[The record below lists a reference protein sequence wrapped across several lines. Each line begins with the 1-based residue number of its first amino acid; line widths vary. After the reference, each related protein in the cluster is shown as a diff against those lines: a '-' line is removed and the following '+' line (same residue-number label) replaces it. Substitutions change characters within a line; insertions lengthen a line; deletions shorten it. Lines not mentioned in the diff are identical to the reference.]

1 MAKNEFGF
9 DEKEWKGISKQ
20 VRDWISLNK
29 ELWNGLTIYEKE
41 ALKTSK
47 GMAKNA
53 KEASESAK
61 DVRNL
66 AVELGKVSKM
76 QLGTTKQSL
85 SMQAA
90 LQSIGV
96 KTLKLDQRSDVLS
109 KKKVKSLTGIVDLTQ
124 DYLAN
129 MNSIGTEEFQSLDF
143 VKKIREARKLGLD
156 TEVAYLESMK
166 AQYDVQSRL
175 NDQVKAQADLI
186 RAPFGAV
193 DDFVKGI
200 PIVGE
205 LLAAKLDITGM
216 GDTIAEGFVTKVQE
230 SFGMA
235 QEEALNWNDFQSS
248 LKGSGMDPSERAS
261 AFADYKQQQE
271 GATKS
276 MKMGLGAAL
285 AIGGAITAA
294 AASAFNF
301 ARDMGVA
308 FDQISIGMLLFKDE
322 TRALLDEFGRVD
334 DVSFGMLLSMKRASF
349 FSGVQ
354 ATDMAK
360 IAMLQTSITG
370 MSKEQALDKQAEFI
384 KDIKKDGLSAAK
396 VMGDLA
402 ANADMFANFA
412 KDGGE
417 NMKEAAKQAARMGL
431 DLSATNAVAEKLLN
445 FEESIAAE
453 QEASMLLGRSINLDK
468 ARQLA
473 FSGDLAGMMEEVKN
487 QAGGEAAFAA
497 MNVVQRQALGDS
509 IGLQGAQLAEFMK
522 TEEERTA
529 AANKGLLLKLAAF
542 AAIATTI
549 GGLLGFIVALIPG
562 FGIKQLLKG
571 GAGAMIGAK
580 IGAGVGVAGAAVYGG
595 MKAMSDGSISPE
607 GNIITTTAGQN
618 VMTRSDD
625 GIVVGKKLNTTQ
637 PGGGRGGMSEFER
650 KSLEEQKRT
659 NDLQQRR
666 LEQAEIHSKKFGRD
680 MNNSFAT
687 R

>member
-1 MAKNEFGF
+1 MAEQK
-9 DEKEWKGISKQ
+9 ISKEAQ
-20 VRDWISLNK
+20 KQIDNWISANK
-29 ELWNGLTIYEKE
+29 QLWKEMSAYEKDMVK
-41 ALKTSK
+41 AGAAMTKT
-47 GMAKNA
+47 A
-53 KEASESAK
+53 KEVGNVGREARDISQKIVADIK
-61 DVRNL
+61 L
-66 AVELGKVSKM
+66 MGKGNK
-76 QLGTTKQSL
+76 
-85 SMQAA
+85 A
-90 LQSIGV
+90 LQAVAKGTQSIQFQILALEQ
-96 KTLKLDQRSDVLS
+96 KSDALS
-109 KKKVKSLTGIVDLTQ
+109 KKKIKALNGVLSITE

-129 MNSIGTEEFQSLDF
+129 QAAIGTEEFQSLDF
-143 VKKIREARKLGLD
+143 TKRIRELKRAGLSDEADYLKLMQ
-156 TEVAYLESMK
+156 S
-166 AQYDVQSRL
+166 QYDVQKNL
-175 NDQVKAQADLI
+175 NDQVKAQSDLI
-186 RAPFGAV
+186 KAPFGAI

-200 PIVGE
+200 PIVGD
-205 LLAAKLDITGM
+205 LLASKLNITSI
-216 GDTIAEGFVTKVQE
+216 GDKISEGFVTKVQE

-235 QEEALNWNDFQSS
+235 QEEALNWNNFQSS

-294 AASAFNF
+294 AVSAFNF

-322 TRALLDEFGRVD
+322 TKALLDEFGRVD
-334 DVSFGMLLSMKRASF
+334 DVSFGMLLSMKKASF

-453 QEASMLLGRSINLDK
+453 QEASMLLGRSVNLDK

-473 FSGDLAGMMEEVKN
+473 FTGDLAGMMEEVKN
-487 QAGGEAAFAA
+487 QAGGEAAFAK

-562 FGIKQLLKG
+562 FGIKQLMQGAG
-571 GAGAMIGAK
+571 GAFLGAK
-580 IGAGVGVAGAAVYGG
+580 IGAGVGIAGAATYGA

-607 GNIITTTAGQN
+607 GNVITTTAGQN

-659 NDLQQRR
+659 NDLQQKR
-666 LEQAEIHSKKFGRD
+666 LEQAEMISKKNSRD
-680 MNNSFAT
+680 MASAFTT

>member
-1 MAKNEFGF
+1 MAEQK
-9 DEKEWKGISKQ
+9 ISKEAQ
-20 VRDWISLNK
+20 KQINAWIKANEK
-29 ELWNGLTIYEKE
+29 LWEDMSAYEKDMVK
-41 ALKTSK
+41 AGAAMTKT
-47 GMAKNA
+47 A
-53 KEASESAK
+53 KEVGNVGREARDISQKIVADIK
-61 DVRNL
+61 L
-66 AVELGKVSKM
+66 MGKGNK
-76 QLGTTKQSL
+76 
-85 SMQAA
+85 A
-90 LQSIGV
+90 LQAVAKGTQSIQFQILALEQ
-96 KTLKLDQRSDVLS
+96 KSDALS
-109 KKKVKSLTGIVDLTQ
+109 KKKIKALNGVLSITE

-129 MNSIGTEEFQSLDF
+129 QAAIGTEEFQSLDF
-143 VKKIREARKLGLD
+143 TKRIRELKRAGLSDEADYLKLMQ
-156 TEVAYLESMK
+156 S
-166 AQYDVQSRL
+166 QYDVQKNL
-175 NDQVKAQADLI
+175 NEQVKAQSDLI
-186 RAPFGAV
+186 KAPFGAI
-193 DDFVKGI
+193 DDFIKGI
-200 PIVGE
+200 PIVGD
-205 LLAAKLDITGM
+205 LLASKLNITSI
-216 GDTIAEGFVTKVQE
+216 GDKISEGFVTKVQE

-334 DVSFGMLLSMKRASF
+334 DVSFGMLLSMKKAAF

-354 ATDMAK
+354 VADQAK
-360 IAMLQTSITG
+360 IAMLQTSITN

-473 FSGDLAGMMEEVKN
+473 FTGDLAGMMEEVKN

-497 MNVVQRQALGDS
+497 MSVVQRQALGDS

-607 GNIITTTAGQN
+607 GNVITTTAGQN

-659 NDLQQRR
+659 NDLQQKR
-666 LEQAEIHSKKFGRD
+666 LEQAEMISKKNSRD
-680 MNNSFAT
+680 MASAFTT

>member
-1 MAKNEFGF
+1 MAEQK
-9 DEKEWKGISKQ
+9 ISKEAQ
-20 VRDWISLNK
+20 KQIDNWISANK
-29 ELWNGLTIYEKE
+29 QLWKEMSAYEKDMVK
-41 ALKTSK
+41 AGAAMTKT
-47 GMAKNA
+47 A
-53 KEASESAK
+53 KEVGNVGREARDISQKIVADIK
-61 DVRNL
+61 L
-66 AVELGKVSKM
+66 MGKGNK
-76 QLGTTKQSL
+76 
-85 SMQAA
+85 A
-90 LQSIGV
+90 LQAVAKGTQSIQFQILALEQ
-96 KTLKLDQRSDVLS
+96 KSDALS
-109 KKKVKSLTGIVDLTQ
+109 KKKIKALNGVLSITE

-129 MNSIGTEEFQSLDF
+129 QAAIGTEEFQSLDF
-143 VKKIREARKLGLD
+143 TKRIRELKRAGLSDEADYLKLMQ
-156 TEVAYLESMK
+156 S
-166 AQYDVQSRL
+166 QYDVQKNL
-175 NDQVKAQADLI
+175 NEQVKAQSDLI
-186 RAPFGAV
+186 KAPFGAI
-193 DDFVKGI
+193 DDFIKGI
-200 PIVGE
+200 PIVGD
-205 LLAAKLDITGM
+205 LLASKLNITSI
-216 GDTIAEGFVTKVQE
+216 GDKISEGFVTKVQE

-473 FSGDLAGMMEEVKN
+473 FTGDLAGMMEEVKN

-659 NDLQQRR
+659 NDLQQKR
-666 LEQAEIHSKKFGRD
+666 LEQAEMISKKNSRD
-680 MNNSFAT
+680 MASAFTT

>member
-1 MAKNEFGF
+1 MAEQK
-9 DEKEWKGISKQ
+9 ISKEAQ
-20 VRDWISLNK
+20 KQIDNWISANK
-29 ELWNGLTIYEKE
+29 QLWKEMSAYEKDMVK
-41 ALKTSK
+41 AGAAMTKT
-47 GMAKNA
+47 A
-53 KEASESAK
+53 KEVGNVGREARDISQKIVADIK
-61 DVRNL
+61 L
-66 AVELGKVSKM
+66 MGKGNK
-76 QLGTTKQSL
+76 
-85 SMQAA
+85 A
-90 LQSIGV
+90 LQAVAKGTQSIQFQILALEQ
-96 KTLKLDQRSDVLS
+96 KSDALS
-109 KKKVKSLTGIVDLTQ
+109 KKKIKALNGVLSITE

-129 MNSIGTEEFQSLDF
+129 QAAIGTEEFQSLDF
-143 VKKIREARKLGLD
+143 TKRIRELKRAGLSDEADYLKLMQ
-156 TEVAYLESMK
+156 S
-166 AQYDVQSRL
+166 QYDVQKNL
-175 NDQVKAQADLI
+175 NDQVKAQSDLI
-186 RAPFGAV
+186 KAPFGAI
-193 DDFVKGI
+193 DDFIKGI
-200 PIVGE
+200 PIVGD
-205 LLAAKLDITGM
+205 LLASKLNITSI
-216 GDTIAEGFVTKVQE
+216 GDKISEGFVTKVQE

-235 QEEALNWNDFQSS
+235 QEEALSWNDFQSS

-261 AFADYKQQQE
+261 AFADYRQQQE

-294 AASAFNF
+294 AVSAFNF

-322 TRALLDEFGRVD
+322 TKALLDEFGRVD
-334 DVSFGMLLSMKRASF
+334 DVSFGMLLSMKKASF

-453 QEASMLLGRSINLDK
+453 QEASMLLGRSVNLDK

-487 QAGGEAAFAA
+487 QAGGEAAFAQ
-497 MNVVQRQALGDS
+497 MSVVQRQALGDS

-529 AANKGLLLKLAAF
+529 AANKGLLLKLGAF
-542 AAIATTI
+542 AAIATVI
-549 GGLLGFIVALIPG
+549 GGILGFIGGML
-562 FGIKQLLKG
+562 G
-571 GAGAMIGAK
+571 GALLVKGLGGAAIGAK
-580 IGAGVGVAGAAVYGG
+580 AGAAIGVGGAAVYGG
-595 MKAMSDGSISPE
+595 YKAMSDGSISPE